1 VRSISL
7 WSWGSSS
14 PKDTD
19 FSKLHPPKEGSV
31 PDSTLGHDGHI
42 LAQQTP
48 PPSHPIPA
56 VHQTSD
62 IPPPSSLPSDPE
74 TTSSEVAA
82 SPLDQVISTTEE
94 VPLPDILDPA
104 DALSSIPER
113 IGYLKEV
120 CGIDFGWGPS
130 SMMEWVIEHIHIYG
144 GFTWATSIVLLA
156 TFARLLIFIP
166 MIRASDSG
174 ARIKAAQPILTPARE
189 RMRAAYEA
197 RDHRAIAEARA
208 ELKALQKEYKVNPFM
223 MFIPVI
229 LQIPMQF
236 GSFRTLRNMAELPVP
251 AFEKE
256 NWLWTQDLTLGD
268 PYFIIPAANAAIMY
282 LTIKVCN
289 WFTVRR

>member
-1 VRSISL
+1 
-7 WSWGSSS
+7 
-14 PKDTD
+14 
-19 FSKLHPPKEGSV
+19 
-31 PDSTLGHDGHI
+31 
-42 LAQQTP
+42 
-48 PPSHPIPA
+48 
-56 VHQTSD
+56 
-62 IPPPSSLPSDPE
+62 
-74 TTSSEVAA
+74 VAA
-82 SPLDQVISTTEE
+82 SPLDQVISTPEE
-94 VPLPDILDPA
+94 APLPETLDPA

-130 SMMEWVIEHIHIYG
+130 SMMEWLIEHIHIYG

-166 MIRASDSG
+166 MIRASDIG

-197 RDHRAIAEARA
+197 RDHRGMAEARA

-289 WFTVRR
+289 WFTVCHYPSLPLNLSSPSEVVKWAPVSSKAAS